1 MKADPDYDFVFRQA
15 VVPAGESG
23 VLLSFTPEE
32 AGWQTM
38 GFSVRRLK
46 EGGIFAGDTG
56 AHEAAIAVLSGRLTI
71 DWGTGAHPLGQRGDV
86 FSGYPSAAYLPPNTK
101 FTIQAETVAEF
112 AETQVSSRCALK
124 PRVILPSEII
134 SEIRGGGDATRQILK
149 IIATD
154 SEADKLMM
162 NEVFTPAGNWS
173 TYPPHKHEVHNLP
186 SECDLDEIYYFRI
199 GHPDGYALLRLYN
212 SAGTSDVAVVVRDG
226 DAVVLRDG
234 YHMVAAP
241 PGYNAYYLA
250 VLVGA
255 ARSLACTLDPKYA
268 HLAKNLPPQDP
279 RVPIVTPE

>member
-1 MKADPDYDFVFRQA
+1 MKPDRDYDFVFRQA

-32 AGWQTM
+32 AGWNTM
-38 GFSVRRLK
+38 GFSVRRLRAG
-46 EGGIFAGDTG
+46 ETFEGDTG
-56 AHEAAIAVLSGRLTI
+56 DHEAAIAVLSGRLTI
-71 DWGTGAHPLGQRGDV
+71 DWGDGRQPLGRRGDV

-101 FTIQAETVAEF
+101 YTIQAETVVEF
-112 AETQVSSRCALK
+112 AETRVLSQCAVK
-124 PRVILPSEII
+124 PRVILPSEIV

-154 SEADKLMM
+154 SEADRLMM

-173 TYPPHKHEVHNLP
+173 TYPPHKHEIHNLP
-186 SECDLDEIYYFRI
+186 GECDLDEIYYFRI
-199 GHPDGYALLRLYN
+199 DNPDGYALFRLYN
-212 SAGTSDVAVVVRDG
+212 SAGTSDVTVAVRDG

-250 VLVGA
+250 VLAGS
-255 ARSLACTLDPKYA
+255 ARSLASTTDPKYA
-268 HLAKNLPPQDP
+268 HLAKNWPAPDS
-279 RVPIVTPE
+279 RVPLIRPD